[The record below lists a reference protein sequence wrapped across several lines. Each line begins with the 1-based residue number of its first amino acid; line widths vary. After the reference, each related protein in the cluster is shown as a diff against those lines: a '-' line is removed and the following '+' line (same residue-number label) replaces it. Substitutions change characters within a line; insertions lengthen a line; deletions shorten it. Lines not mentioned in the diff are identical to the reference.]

1 MVEWGDAQLEE
12 RVCDL
17 QHQNVWMVVLVAHQD
32 TLASAAHAMFFVVF
46 LQSLQTRQ
54 HRRILFRLLFFGTKG
69 VIAEREEADG
79 RRLVRVKS
87 FGEGGPVFFT
97 SLLEKFAPC

>member
-1 MVEWGDAQLEE
+1 MGGRGNTQLKK

-17 QHQNVWMVVLVAHQD
+17 QHQNVWMVVLVADQD

-54 HRRILFRLLFFGTKG
+54 HRRILFWLLLFGAKG
-69 VIAEREEADG
+69 VIAERKEADG
-79 RRLVRVKS
+79 RRLIRVK
-87 FGEGGPVFFT
+87 
-97 SLLEKFAPC
+97 